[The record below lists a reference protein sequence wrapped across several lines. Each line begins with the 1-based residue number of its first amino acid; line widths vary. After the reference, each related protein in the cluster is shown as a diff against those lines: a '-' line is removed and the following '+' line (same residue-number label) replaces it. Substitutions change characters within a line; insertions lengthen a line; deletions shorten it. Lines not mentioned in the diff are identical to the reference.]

1 MTEKNFFQQRALRFF
16 AIPMLLFLLIFGIA
30 PGAKAHAAESQQ
42 SSINNLTYTFTS
54 TDGTSVS
61 TKANPNE
68 TTVLIFGDTECGYT
82 RSTLESIAACEWVK
96 RPDIRVI
103 FADSEGHTREEVQN
117 YQEGYE
123 VGYGC
128 KDITYCYDESDTIT
142 MAMIKYTN
150 LFHNGGKYPTIV
162 LIDKDNK
169 IQNILTGKKT
179 SDELLTEMK
188 KFANIEA
195 EGTLK
200 PPTGSESGIPNYAYP
215 LKTIANETISTV
227 STKTTVLVFGYTTCG
242 LTKATLEGI
251 GKSSWVGSQ
260 DIRVIFADVYG
271 ASLDET
277 KAFAQTFS
285 GNDIIFC
292 HDASSLNLGYALH
305 YLGLYN
311 QTGGKFPYILLIDKN
326 NKVQSLSFGSRTAE
340 DIYSEIEK
348 LQTTTP
354 EPGTPTPTP
363 TPEPGTPTP
372 TPTPGPGTSTPAPA
386 PSVPNVSGL
395 KASYTNKNVK
405 LTWKKVP
412 KANGY
417 MIYQYNS
424 SQKKW
429 VKKDTIKTNTASYTV
444 KKLTPSTGYRFA
456 VKAYILANDGK
467 QATSKSYTSLYTSTA
482 PNAVD
487 FKVKPGKKK
496 ATVKWTKVKGATG
509 YTVYYKVKAK
519 DPWKKLKSTKG
530 TSYTKKKLK
539 SGTTYIFTVKAYKT
553 YKGSTYTSSF
563 QTKKVKVK

>member
-68 TTVLIFGDTECGYT
+68 TTVLIFGYTTCSKT
-82 RSTLESIAACEWVK
+82 RSTLNSISSCEWVK
-96 RPDIRVI
+96 RPDIRTI
-103 FADSEGHTREEVQN
+103 FVDTKGHTQEEVN
-117 YQEGYE
+117 AYKEGYQCPE
-123 VGYGC
+123 M
-128 KDITYCYDESDTIT
+128 IFCYDEGFDSFSA
-142 MAMIKYTN
+142 MAEYGQ
-150 LFHNGGKYPTIV
+150 LFGINGGTYPTIV

-169 IQNILTGKKT
+169 VQNLLTGPKT
-179 SDELLTEMK
+179 ANDVIIEIQ
-188 KFANIEA
+188 KFANIEG
-195 EGTLK
+195 EGLLT
-200 PPTGSESGIPNYAYP
+200 PPTGSDTGIENIVQS
-215 LKTIANETISTV
+215 LKTIENTTISTKANANET
-227 STKTTVLVFGYTTCG
+227 TVLIFGYTSCG
-242 LTKATLEGI
+242 LTKATLQSISG
-251 GKSSWVGSQ
+251 SSWVGRQ

-277 KAFAQTFS
+277 KAFADTFS
-285 GNDIIFC
+285 SKDILFC
-292 HDASSLNLGYALH
+292 YDESILTKNLAFS

-311 QTGGKFPYILLIDKN
+311 QTGGQFPFIVLIDKN
-326 NKVQSLSFGSRTAE
+326 NKVQSLTLGLRTEAE
-340 DIYSEIEK
+340 IFAEIEK

-354 EPGTPTPTP
+354 EPGTPIP
-363 TPEPGTPTP
+363 TPEPGTSTP